1 MKKRTI
7 FSIFR
12 HDASRKTRIPFAHL
26 LPLLL
31 LFVFSTAIFVIANRV
46 QQGRFDLRG
55 RASESPYPSVPK
67 PTPNGN
73 PFGVMISAQGLDTN
87 ERIAAAK
94 KLGAVYFRPN
104 SVFVTTWNGACADCT
119 AATNA
124 GLKLLLTVR
133 NNGGQQKPTTP
144 PTDLNSYKKT
154 IGSIVDALKP
164 TILVIENE
172 ENSETLFYTG
182 TPQQYHQ
189 ELKAACEVAHSK
201 KIKCTNGGLV
211 SSLVALLV
219 ADSYNKAGQKDKAVE
234 YLNRTLG
241 SKLAQQFGTDD
252 PQRVF
257 QNPKAKQQIEKGL
270 ALLSGY
276 KAAGADYVNFHW
288 YIADT
293 PALGEAVDYLKK
305 ATGLP
310 AMTNE
315 VGQQKT
321 EDPKQVTAVMQ
332 KIKDLGLPYAV
343 WFSIDIPGYGQARGL
358 VDGNGNLRPNGQ
370 AFKAF
375 IEANY

>member
-1 MKKRTI
+1 MRGI
-7 FSIFR
+7 FSWR
-12 HDASRKTRIPFAHL
+12 PS
-26 LPLLL
+26 LP
-31 LFVFSTAIFVIANRV
+31 SSITP
-46 QQGRFDLRG
+46 QGGPYSLDPG
-55 RASESPYPSVPK
+55 RPA
-67 PTPNGN
+67 TGN
-73 PFGVMISAQGLDTN
+73 PFGVMVSAQGLDVS

-94 KLGAVYFRPN
+94 ELGAVYFRPN
-104 SVFVTTWNGACADCT
+104 SVFVSSWNGTCADCT

-124 GLKLLLTVR
+124 ELKLILTVR

-144 PTDLNSYKKT
+144 PTDLNAYKK
-154 IGSIVDALKP
+154 SIASIIDALKP

-172 ENSETLFYTG
+172 ENSETLFYAG

-189 ELKAACEVAHSK
+189 ELRAACEVAHSK

-219 ADSYNKAGQKDKAVE
+219 ADSYNKAGQKDKATD
-234 YLNRTLG
+234 YLKRTLG
-241 SKLAQQFGTDD
+241 SKLAEQFGTGD

-257 QNPKAKQQIEKGL
+257 QNPKAKQQIDKGL

-288 YIADT
+288 YIADI

-310 AMTNE
+310 VMTNE

-321 EDPKQVTAVMQ
+321 EDSKQVTAVMQ
-332 KIKDLGLPYAV
+332 KIKDLRLPYAA